1 VDLPQ
6 RLARRQ
12 ETDAAGV
19 YGGKLVSQSG
29 SGDDKGDV
37 ITPGEL
43 IECKH
48 TERKSFSLKL
58 TDLMTAA
65 KHAILADRRMVFEV
79 EFTKPDGSLPVRFV
93 VLNRDEYIA
102 LRDRYCGEGCT
113 GYDCDFCGSR

>member
-1 VDLPQ
+1 VELPQ

-12 ETDAAGV
+12 ETVAATM
-19 YGGKLVSQSG
+19 YGGRLVSQSG

-37 ITPGEL
+37 ETGTEL

-58 TDLMTAA
+58 ADLMKAA
-65 KHAILADRRMVFEV
+65 KHAILADKRMVFEV
-79 EFTKPDGSLPVRFV
+79 EFTNPDGTWPVRFV

-102 LRDRYCGEGCT
+102 LRDRHCGEGCT
-113 GYDCDFCGSR
+113 GYDCDFCGRR